1 MNVNNSGGK
10 MEKVKITTDYI
21 KLDQFLKWVNVVGQG
36 SDAKEM
42 IMDGFVKVNGEVE
55 YRRGKKLVIGD
66 IIEVEEAKFEI
77 I

>member
-1 MNVNNSGGK
+1 
-10 MEKVKITTDYI
+10 MEKVKINTEYI

-36 SDAKEM
+36 SDAKEL

-55 YRRGKKLVIGD
+55 VRRGKKLVIGD
-66 IIEVEEAKFEI
+66 IVEVEKAKFEI